1 VASFQHEIFSMTF
14 SERLATLRKDRGL
27 TQLALAEKAA
37 VHVAQIRRYE
47 AGQTQPALD
56 VIRRIA
62 IALNVSADVL
72 IFDKDER
79 GPGDDLRLQ
88 FEAIEQMSPEERKII
103 KTIIESMIIRHDAQR
118 WLPKE
123 NSG

>member
-27 TQLALAEKAA
+27 TQQTLAEKAR

-72 IFDKDER
+72 VFDKDER

-88 FEAIEQMSPEERKII
+88 FEAIEQMSPEERKVI
-103 KTIIESMIIRHDAQR
+103 KTVIESMIIRHDAQR

-123 NSG
+123 KSG